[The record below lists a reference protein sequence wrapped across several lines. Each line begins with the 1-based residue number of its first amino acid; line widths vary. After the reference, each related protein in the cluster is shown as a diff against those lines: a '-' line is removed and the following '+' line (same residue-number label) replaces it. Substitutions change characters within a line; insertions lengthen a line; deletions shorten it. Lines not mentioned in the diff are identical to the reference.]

1 MSDSVNSS
9 SRSAELSRLLTAGAE
24 EQRQVGYADTLREIL
39 QQPQTW
45 RGTANLLASPAVSAL
60 LAQVLIGRPEYIVL
74 TGSGSSVH
82 ACECLAAVLQA
93 ALRIPC
99 RAIPGGDLLTHA
111 RGVLAPGRGL

>member
-60 LAQVLIGRPEYIVL
+60 LAHPYLREWERDALAETEVIEVDEPRIVY
-74 TGSGSSVH
+74 
-82 ACECLAAVLQA
+82 
-93 ALRIPC
+93 R
-99 RAIPGGDLLTHA
+99 DLLA
-111 RGVLAPGRGL
+111 RGR